1 MTSSTAYTF
10 AHESRQ
16 YSSTLKRVGYEGLF
30 VALLKTR
37 LQVKDQKK
45 GRITRA
51 NVDGTDSSG
60 VHGGYALLAEE
71 TWANNEAEDDIPLEK
86 VPYCETSE
94 YRS

>member
-1 MTSSTAYTF
+1 MLHLLQEFRYGHNQATQRRNYPEVVWGERFLLNRGQTMP
-10 AHESRQ
+10 
-16 YSSTLKRVGYEGLF
+16 F
-30 VALLKTR
+30 VSGWCSAC
-37 LQVKDQKK
+37 VF
-45 GRITRA
+45 
-51 NVDGTDSSG
+51 SSG